1 MAAQIDNDTTLV
13 EYFVTEG
20 GTLVFIITAKS
31 FKMLRLPVSRKDLQA
46 AMDKWRAANF
56 HNQKNNPHPASV
68 QLYKGLIDPIKRYI
82 TTSTIGIIP
91 HDLLN
96 SVPFPGLTDGKRY
109 LIDDYAVFMLPN
121 ASILRFL
128 PGKRK
133 PSTGTILALGM
144 GEPKLSTPRAD
155 RPLNELRGVG
165 EEVKA
170 IKEIYP
176 KTQVLLEQAAT
187 ETAVVS
193 QAGKYEILHIAA
205 HGEYFEKTPLSS
217 TIYLAK
223 DNQND
228 GHLQVRDLYGINLTS
243 ATNLVVLTGC
253 EVQKGN
259 VNPGDEIT
267 SLSRGFMY
275 AGTPS
280 VIANLWLTSDG
291 ESTKLLIQRFYT
303 YLPMMG
309 KAKALRQAQID
320 VRNLNSEY
328 SHPYY
333 WAGFTL
339 TGDWGKL

>member
-1 MAAQIDNDTTLV
+1 
-13 EYFVTEG
+13 
-20 GTLVFIITAKS
+20 
-31 FKMLRLPVSRKDLQA
+31 
-46 AMDKWRAANF
+46 
-56 HNQKNNPHPASV
+56 
-68 QLYKGLIDPIKRYI
+68 
-82 TTSTIGIIP
+82 
-91 HDLLN
+91 LLN

-121 ASILRFL
+121 ASILPFL

-133 PSTGTILALGM
+133 PSAGTILALAM
-144 GEPKLSTPRAD
+144 GNPKLSAPRAD
-155 RPLNELRGVG
+155 RPLNVLNGVG

-275 AGTPS
+275 AGAPS
-280 VIANLWLTSDG
+280 VIGNLWLTSDG
-291 ESTKLLIQRFYT
+291 ESTKLLIQHFYT
-303 YLPMMG
+303 NLPKMG
-309 KAKALRQAQID
+309 KAKALRQAQIY

-333 WAGFTL
+333 WAGFML